1 MLTCL
6 SGLRIIAVALVTMI
20 ALLASGA
27 RATDPETLGS
37 GEIIPESLRPE
48 DRRSGT
54 TFLSESLRAQ
64 QADEG
69 ANPGMLWVAT
79 GESLW
84 STPAGPEGKSCAS
97 CHGDAETSMKG
108 VAARY
113 PMVDKATGELLNVEL
128 RINQCRRERQGAEPF
143 AYESNELLGLT
154 AFIAYQSRG
163 MPISVSVDGPAASHF
178 EAGRKLFTMRQGQLN
193 LACTQCHDENWGRK
207 LRGDTISQGH
217 PTGFPIY
224 RLEWQSLGSLHRR
237 LRACSLGVRAEVLD
251 YGSPEYLALE
261 LYLAWRARGMPM
273 ETPAI
278 RR

>member
-1 MLTCL
+1 MPACR
-6 SGLRIIAVALVTMI
+6 SGLFVLAG
-20 ALLASGA
+20 ALLVSAA
-27 RATDPETLGS
+27 VLGS
-37 GEIIPESLRPE
+37 SIGKAEPDVGANRIIPESLKPE

-54 TFLSESLRAQ
+54 TFLSPALQAQ

-69 ANPGMLWVAT
+69 ANPGMLWVEA
-79 GESLW
+79 GKELW

-113 PMVDKATGELLNVEL
+113 PVVDGSSGDLMNLEL
-128 RINQCRRERQGAEPF
+128 RINQCRTKRQGAKAF
-143 AYESNELLGLT
+143 DYESNELLGLT
-154 AFIAYQSRG
+154 AFITYQSRG
-163 MPISVSVDGPAASHF
+163 MPISVSVDGPAASYL
-178 EAGRKLFTMRQGQLN
+178 EAGRKFFTMRQGQLN

-261 LYLAWRARGMPM
+261 LYLAWRARGLAV
-273 ETPAI
+273 ESPAI

>member
-1 MLTCL
+1 MPACFR
-6 SGLRIIAVALVTMI
+6 GLRATTVVASVLAAV
-20 ALLASGA
+20 LLAIPVAQAEAS
-27 RATDPETLGS
+27 DPKER
-37 GEIIPESLRPE
+37 IPESLKSE

-54 TFLSESLRAQ
+54 TFLTPALQAQ
-64 QADEG
+64 QKDEG
-69 ANPGMLWVAT
+69 ANPGMLWVET
-79 GESLW
+79 GEDLW
-84 STPAGPEGKSCAS
+84 RTPAGAEGKSCQT
-97 CHGDAETSMKG
+97 CHGEAEASMKG

-113 PMVDKATGELLNVEL
+113 PAVDKGSGKLLNLEL
-128 RINQCRRERQGAEPF
+128 RINQCRSERQGAPPL

-163 MPISVSVDGPAASHF
+163 MPISVDVSGPAARYF
-178 EAGRKLFTMRQGQLN
+178 EAGREFFTTREGQLN

-224 RLEWQSLGSLHRR
+224 RIEWQTIGSLHRR
-237 LRACSLGVRAEVLD
+237 LRACSLGVRADVLD

-261 LYLAWRARGMPM
+261 LYLAWRARGLTI
-273 ETPAI
+273 EAPAI

>member
-1 MLTCL
+1 MPACFR
-6 SGLRIIAVALVTMI
+6 GLPATTAIPFVLAAVLLV
-20 ALLASGA
+20 AAARAEPFASGE
-27 RATDPETLGS
+27 R
-37 GEIIPESLRPE
+37 IPESLKFE

-54 TFLSESLRAQ
+54 SFLSPAMQAQ
-64 QADEG
+64 QLDEG
-69 ANPGMLWVAT
+69 ANPGMLWVET
-79 GESLW
+79 GQDLW
-84 STPAGPEGKSCAS
+84 RTPASPGGRSCQT
-97 CHGDAETSMKG
+97 CHGEAEESMKG

-113 PMVDKATGELLNVEL
+113 PAVDKSSGKLMNLEL
-128 RINQCRRERQGAEPF
+128 RINQCRSERQGALPF

-163 MPISVSVDGPAASHF
+163 MPISVDASGPAATYL
-178 EAGRKLFTMRQGQLN
+178 EAGREFFTKRQGQLN

-224 RLEWQSLGSLHRR
+224 RLEWQSIGSLHRR

-261 LYLAWRARGMPM
+261 LYLAWRARGMPI

>member
-1 MLTCL
+1 MHACL
-6 SGLRIIAVALVTMI
+6 SGFRLTALAVLAIVLLV
-20 ALLASGA
+20 GA
-27 RATDPETLGS
+27 AWAVDPEPVENGQV
-37 GEIIPESLRPE
+37 IPESLKPE
-48 DRRSGT
+48 ERRSGT
-54 TFLSESLRAQ
+54 TFLSEALRAQ

-69 ANPGMLWVAT
+69 TNPGMLWVVT
-79 GESLW
+79 GEQLW
-84 STPAGPEGKSCAS
+84 STPAGAEGKSCAS
-97 CHGDAETSMKG
+97 CHGDAHVSMRG

-113 PMVDKATGELLNVEL
+113 PMVDKATGELLNLEL

-143 AYESNELLGLT
+143 SYESNDLLGLT
-154 AFIAYQSRG
+154 AFVAYQSRG
-163 MPISVSVDGPAASHF
+163 MPISVSIDGPAARHF
-178 EAGRKLFTMRQGQLN
+178 EYGRKLFTTRQGQLN
-193 LACTQCHDENWGRK
+193 LACTQCHDESWGRK

-237 LRACSLGVRAEVLD
+237 LRACSLGIRAEVLD

-261 LYLAWRARGMPM
+261 LYLAWRARGMPI

>member
-1 MLTCL
+1 MYAQL
-6 SGLRIIAVALVTMI
+6 SGLRFTALTFLAVLFVGGAAWPVVPELVED
-20 ALLASGA
+20 GQ
-27 RATDPETLGS
+27 
-37 GEIIPESLRPE
+37 IIPESLKPE
-48 DRRSGT
+48 ERRSGT
-54 TFLSESLRAQ
+54 TFLSEALRAQ
-64 QADEG
+64 QEDEG
-69 ANPGMLWVAT
+69 TNPGMLWVTT
-79 GESLW
+79 GEELW
-84 STPAGPEGKSCAS
+84 TTPAGSENKSCAS
-97 CHGDAETSMKG
+97 CHGDAQASMKG

-113 PMVDKATGELLNVEL
+113 PTIDKTTGELLNLEL

-143 AYESNELLGLT
+143 PYESNEMLGLT

-163 MPISVSVDGPAASHF
+163 MPISVSIDGPAARHF
-178 EAGRKLFTMRQGQLN
+178 EYGRKLFTTRQGQLN

-261 LYLAWRARGMPM
+261 LYLAWRARGMPI

>member
-1 MLTCL
+1 MTQGHR
-6 SGLRIIAVALVTMI
+6 SLRALAVVL
-20 ALLASGA
+20 ALLAILGFSTA
-27 RATDPETLGS
+27 SRADRAKAADQ
-37 GEIIPESLRPE
+37 IIPESLQLDE
-48 DRRSGT
+48 RRSGT
-54 TFLSESLRAQ
+54 SFLSPALRAQ
-64 QADEG
+64 QSDEG
-69 ANPGMLWVAT
+69 ANPGMLWVET
-79 GESLW
+79 GEKLW
-84 STPAGPEGKSCAS
+84 STPPGASGNSCAS
-97 CHGDAETSMKG
+97 CHGEARTSMMG
-108 VAARY
+108 VAAHY
-113 PMVDKATGELLNVEL
+113 PAVDKSSGKLMNLEL
-128 RINQCRRERQGAEPF
+128 RINKCRAESQGAEPF

-163 MPISVSVDGPAASHF
+163 LPISVDVSGPAASYL
-178 EAGRKLFTMRQGQLN
+178 EAGRKFFTTRQGQLN

-261 LYLAWRARGMPM
+261 LYLAWRARGMLI